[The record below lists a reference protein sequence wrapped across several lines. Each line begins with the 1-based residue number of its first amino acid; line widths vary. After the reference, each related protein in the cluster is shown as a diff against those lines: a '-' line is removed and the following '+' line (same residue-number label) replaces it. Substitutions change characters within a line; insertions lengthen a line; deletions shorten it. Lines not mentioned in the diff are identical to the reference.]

1 MIRYCVNCKKDIDFP
16 VKSIKDLDSL
26 VCPECGNPVG
36 KNNRNPELAKADEKT
51 EDAIGGAIG
60 VLFRILYLFYFLFAF
75 PSMFFY
81 YFSLTK
87 ALFIC
92 TIINV
97 VFYILQLI
105 FWGRRFQIGVVL
117 IPIGAAV
124 AYYFLRTIEGACLG
138 IQIVF
143 LAYFVIRGL
152 LLDLLFRFIGWATK

>member
-1 MIRYCVNCKKDIDFP
+1 MIRYCINCKKDIDFP
-16 VKSIKDLDSL
+16 IKSIKDLDSL
-26 VCPECGNPVG
+26 VCPVCGNQVG
-36 KNNRNPELAKADEKT
+36 KNNRNPEIVNNDDKIEQG
-51 EDAIGGAIG
+51 IGNAVG

-87 ALFIC
+87 ALYVC

-105 FWGRRFQIGVVL
+105 FWGRRFWIGVVL
-117 IPIGAAV
+117 IPVGAAL
-124 AYYFLRTIEGACLG
+124 AYYFLRTIAGVCLG